1 MYLVRAIKVFCDSQA
16 PSVEESLR
24 QVGTEFKVASKERV
38 NQLLAL
44 SLIEIVEEPKKK
56 EISEPKIE
64 IEEEIVIEPKEE
76 EIVVVKTTKSYNGG
90 KKNGRKQSTKLG
102 RKNS

>member
-24 QVGTEFKVASKERV
+24 QVGTEFKVATKERV

-44 SLIEIVEEPKKK
+44 SLIEVVEEPKKK
-56 EISEPKIE
+56 EISEPKVE
-64 IEEEIVIEPKEE
+64 IEEEIIIEPKEE
-76 EIVVVKTTKSYNGG
+76 EIVKPKSYNGG
-90 KKNGRKQSTKLG
+90 RKNGRKQSTKLG

>member
-64 IEEEIVIEPKEE
+64 IEEEIVKP
-76 EIVVVKTTKSYNGG
+76 KSYNGG
-90 KKNGRKQSTKLG
+90 RKNGRKQSTKLG